1 MRRIEVL
8 VAFRD
13 IFSNFMLSHGYTF
26 YKNCFVKYCNN
37 VFNRVSIFTQK
48 TIDIVSFDIIH
59 YCSPIYIEL
68 FNIEAD
74 NQDGDFSL
82 ARIACSDNIV
92 DDIEWN
98 YEYGNTDDMVSKIQ
112 NAFNVYLKYFQ
123 KFDCEGLED
132 YNTKLKKYN
141 QKLKDLSEPEIYTSL
156 LDLFTGEVPIS
167 SVPQANQNELQ
178 ELIIDARLE
187 SYYIIE
193 RLNEMLNDYDQS
205 DIEIISES
213 LSSFN
218 ENIQYVKA
226 LFCND
231 KEYLQQRHAQEDSER
246 KEIIEMNK
254 KLLYNAGLIAE

>member
-1 MRRIEVL
+1 M
-8 VAFRD
+8 
-13 IFSNFMLSHGYTF
+13 
-26 YKNCFVKYCNN
+26 
-37 VFNRVSIFTQK
+37 
-48 TIDIVSFDIIH
+48 
-59 YCSPIYIEL
+59 
-68 FNIEAD
+68 
-74 NQDGDFSL
+74 
-82 ARIACSDNIV
+82 
-92 DDIEWN
+92 
-98 YEYGNTDDMVSKIQ
+98 
-112 NAFNVYLKYFQ
+112 
-123 KFDCEGLED
+123 
-132 YNTKLKKYN
+132 
-141 QKLKDLSEPEIYTSL
+141 